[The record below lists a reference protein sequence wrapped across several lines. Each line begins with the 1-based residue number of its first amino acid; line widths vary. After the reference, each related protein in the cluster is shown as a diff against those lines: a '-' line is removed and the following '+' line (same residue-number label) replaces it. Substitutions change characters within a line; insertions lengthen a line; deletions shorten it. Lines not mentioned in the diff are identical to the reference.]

1 MPSFASLFL
10 PLALALPAASASDTA
25 ERALPVSTMQPIA
38 DTPVIAQ
45 VRVQQRV
52 IIRISPRQAGTADF
66 VSMPPRRDRRRPV
79 VEHKMGKCFALSSVA
94 GVAPMEDNR
103 LMLFLKDRRIVAA
116 NLEKAC
122 SSRDFYSGFYVE
134 PRKDGKVCINRDK
147 LQSRTGAKCE
157 LTRLRHMLRDGT

>member
-1 MPSFASLFL
+1 
-10 PLALALPAASASDTA
+10 
-25 ERALPVSTMQPIA
+25 
-38 DTPVIAQ
+38 
-45 VRVQQRV
+45 
-52 IIRISPRQAGTADF
+52 
-66 VSMPPRRDRRRPV
+66 
-79 VEHKMGKCFALSSVA
+79 MGKCIALSSVA
-94 GVAPMEDNR
+94 GVAPMEDDR

-157 LTRLRHMLRDGT
+157 LTRLRQMVRDGT